1 VAPTARRRSTTGAGT
16 QAQRRGT
23 RVRCMKKL
31 IMLLA
36 LVGLVA
42 FAAKKVQS
50 S

>member
-1 VAPTARRRSTTGAGT
+1 VPGGAR
-16 QAQRRGT
+16 AQLTGT

>member
-1 VAPTARRRSTTGAGT
+1 
-16 QAQRRGT
+16 
-23 RVRCMKKL
+23 VRCMKKL
-31 IMLLA
+31 IMLLV